1 MKSLAI
7 NGVNDIFLA
16 RDGRLA
22 TVTDAAAV
30 GQNCKT
36 AMQAQRFEM
45 VYRYNDGMPM
55 RQTAFDRYNPAQFEA
70 AARAVIMAVAGVVS
84 IESFRVDRAGNSLV
98 YDTTIETIYGPTAV
112 TNGV

>member
-1 MKSLAI
+1 MRSLAI
-7 NGVNDIFLA
+7 NSVNDIFLA

-22 TVTDAAAV
+22 IVTDADAV

-45 VYRYNDGMPM
+45 VYRYNDGMPT
-55 RQTAFDRYNPAQFEA
+55 RQTAFDRFNPAQFEA
-70 AARAVIMAVAGVVS
+70 SARAVIMAVEGVES
-84 IESFRVDRAGNSLV
+84 IQSFEVDKVGNSVV
-98 YDTTIETIYGPTAV
+98 YSAAIQTIYGPTVV